1 MFCAVMLI
9 CIPGIQITV
18 FAVGQYTANK
28 MVTLTKQFL
37 QRHPEGRALLSG
49 RQSAES
55 IVLQGPGGYLDKRIM
70 EARPSQSTVA
80 RRAETGPTRA
90 IQTDEIYIFY
100 SLNPGPRPNTHTRTH
115 ARTHT
120 PTPPPRR
127 CRS

>member
-1 MFCAVMLI
+1 MVTSRGMGKTWSVAMFCAVMMI

-37 QRHPEGRALLSG
+37 QRHPEGRELLGG

-55 IVLQGPGGYLDKRIM
+55 VVLQGPGGYLDKRLM

-80 RRAETGPTRA
+80 RTWRAPADRQPA
-90 IQTDEIYIFY
+90 V
-100 SLNPGPRPNTHTRTH
+100 
-115 ARTHT
+115 
-120 PTPPPRR
+120 
-127 CRS
+127 